1 MTDYVE
7 ALKYARSRNVV
18 LPEEFYLLDLK
29 TRHYSAT
36 VSRLASIDQIKTVLE
51 LVNKSTEDGSTFD
64 EFKKLIAK
72 EGIELSDHHLA
83 NIYRTNM
90 QMAYAHGRWTQ
101 QQASKESRPYLMYVA
116 INDSRVR
123 PTHLKL
129 NNIIRHIDDPFWTLY
144 YPPWDFMCRCHVIA
158 LTKKQ
163 AEKYSITSDE
173 DLPEVARNLG
183 WSFNPA
189 TWDSNLNEVLDQKIA
204 DNLLDLPYS
213 SEILDIKNTAL
224 LEQDVE
230 KAIVDAFKPLEQSNR
245 KILDDFLDT
254 VIDSGKDI
262 APSAPRFV
270 VELATED
277 ENLTELLKDAVTKKG
292 IDRKSKSIWDW
303 MNDSFQSM
311 LGFAKNLKNKLTG
324 NNIKGFDSFNL
335 QKGNVIGIQTPTLFK
350 TAENAGKT
358 ITILDMKGKAIDLGK
373 INGLDGALLAPNL
386 NLEVVSVTDTDVI
399 LKYTDDVATML
410 FIANNKIYSKWVGY
424 E

>member
-101 QQASKESRPYLMYVA
+101 QQANKESRPYLMYVA

-129 NNIIRHIDDPFWTLY
+129 NNIIRHIDDPFWRLY

-163 AEKYSITSDE
+163 AEKYGITSDE

-189 TWDSNLNEVLDQKIA
+189 TWGSNLNEVLDQKIS

-213 SEILDIKNTAL
+213 SEILDIKNIAL

-230 KAIVDAFKPLEQSNR
+230 KAIVDAFKPLEKSNR

-270 VELATED
+270 VELAAED
-277 ENLTELLKDAVTKKG
+277 EKLTELLKDAVTKKG

-358 ITILDMKGKAIDLGK
+358 ITILDIKGHAIDLSK
-373 INGLDGALLAPNL
+373 IQGLDGYLLASDL
-386 NLEVVSVTDTDVI
+386 NLEVIDITDSEVI
-399 LKYTDDVATML
+399 LKKTAERANRM
-410 FIANNKIYSKWVGY
+410 FIANSTLYVI
-424 E
+424 

>member
-90 QMAYAHGRWTQ
+90 QMAYAHGRWIQ
-101 QQASKESRPYLMYVA
+101 QQANKESRPYLMYVA

-163 AEKYSITSDE
+163 AEKYGITSDE

-189 TWDSNLNEVLDQKIA
+189 TWGSNLNEVLDQKIA

-224 LEQDVE
+224 HEQDVE

-262 APSAPRFV
+262 APSAPRFI
-270 VELATED
+270 VELAAED
-277 ENLTELLKDAVTKKG
+277 ERLTELLKDAVTKKG

-335 QKGNVIGIQTPTLFK
+335 EKGNVIGIQTPTLFK

-358 ITILDMKGKAIDLGK
+358 ITILDMKGHAIDLSK
-373 INGLDGALLAPNL
+373 IQGLDGYLLASDL
-386 NLEVVSVTDTDVI
+386 NLEVIDITDSEVI
-399 LKYTDDVATML
+399 LKKTEERANRM
-410 FIANNKIYSKWVGY
+410 FIANSALYVI
-424 E
+424 

>member
-18 LPEEFYLLDLK
+18 LPEEFYLLDIK

-64 EFKKLIAK
+64 EFKKHIAD

-163 AEKYSITSDE
+163 AEKYGITSDE

-189 TWDSNLNEVLDQKIA
+189 TWGTNLNEVLDQKIA

-230 KAIVDAFKPLEQSNR
+230 NAIVDAFKPLEKSNR

-270 VELATED
+270 VELAAED
-277 ENLTELLKDAVTKKG
+277 EKLTELLKDAITKKG

-324 NNIKGFDSFNL
+324 NNIKGFDSLSL

-358 ITILDMKGKAIDLGK
+358 ITILDMKGHAIDLSK
-373 INGLDGALLAPNL
+373 IQGLDGALLASDL
-386 NLEVVSVTDTDVI
+386 NLQVVDVTSESII
-399 LKYTDDVATML
+399 LKRTEEKATRL
-410 FIANNKIYSKWVGY
+410 FIARNTIYSV
-424 E
+424 

>member
-7 ALKYARSRNVV
+7 ALKYARIRNVV

-90 QMAYAHGRWTQ
+90 QMAYAHGRWAQ
-101 QQASKESRPYLMYVA
+101 QQANKGSRPYLMYVA

-163 AEKYSITSDE
+163 AEKYGITSDE

-189 TWDSNLNEVLDQKIA
+189 TWGSNLNEVLDQKIA

-230 KAIVDAFKPLEQSNR
+230 KAIVDSFKPLEQSNR

-254 VIDSGKDI
+254 VIDSGQDI

-270 VELATED
+270 VELAAED
-277 ENLTELLKDAVTKKG
+277 EMLTELLKDAVTKKG

-358 ITILDMKGKAIDLGK
+358 ITILDMKGHAIDLSK
-373 INGLDGALLAPNL
+373 IQGLDGELLAPEL
-386 NLEVVSVTDTDVI
+386 NLEVVGVTENDIV
-399 LKYTDDVATML
+399 LKRTEEIATRL
-410 FIANNKIYSKWVGY
+410 FVANNTLYCL
-424 E
+424 

>member
-72 EGIELSDHHLA
+72 EGIDLSDHHLA

-90 QMAYAHGRWTQ
+90 QMAYAHGRWAQ
-101 QQASKESRPYLMYVA
+101 QQDNKESRPYLMYVA

-163 AEKYSITSDE
+163 AEKYGITSDE

-189 TWDSNLNEVLDQKIA
+189 TWGSNLNEVLDQKIA

-224 LEQDVE
+224 HEQDVE

-270 VELATED
+270 VELAAED
-277 ENLTELLKDAVTKKG
+277 EILTELLKDAVTKKG

-335 QKGNVIGIQTPTLFK
+335 EKGNVIGIKTPTLFK

-358 ITILDMKGKAIDLGK
+358 ITILDMKGHAIDLSK
-373 INGLDGALLAPNL
+373 IQGLDGYLLASDL
-386 NLEVVSVTDTDVI
+386 NLEVIDITDSEVI
-399 LKYTDDVATML
+399 LKKTEERANRM
-410 FIANNKIYSKWVGY
+410 FIANSTLYVI
-424 E
+424 

>member
-51 LVNKSTEDGSTFD
+51 LVNKSTEDGTTFD
-64 EFKKLIAK
+64 EFKKRIAK

-90 QMAYAHGRWTQ
+90 QMAYAYGRWTQ
-101 QQASKESRPYLMYVA
+101 QQANKESRPYLMYVA

-163 AEKYSITSDE
+163 AEKYGITSDE

-189 TWDSNLNEVLDQKIA
+189 TWGSNLNEVLDQKIA

-277 ENLTELLKDAVTKKG
+277 ENLTELLKDALTKKG

-335 QKGNVIGIQTPTLFK
+335 EKGSVIGIKTPTLFK

-358 ITILDMKGKAIDLGK
+358 ITILDMKGHAIDLSK
-373 INGLDGALLAPNL
+373 IQGLDGYLLASDL
-386 NLEVVSVTDTDVI
+386 NLEVIDITNSEVI
-399 LKYTDDVATML
+399 LRKTEERANRM
-410 FIANNKIYSKWVGY
+410 FIANSTLYVI
-424 E
+424 

>member
-90 QMAYAHGRWTQ
+90 QMAYAHGRWAQ
-101 QQASKESRPYLMYVA
+101 QQANKESRPYLMYVA

-163 AEKYSITSDE
+163 AEKYGITSDE

-189 TWDSNLNEVLDQKIA
+189 TWGSNLNEVLDQKIA

-230 KAIVDAFKPLEQSNR
+230 KAIVDSFKPLEQSNR

-335 QKGNVIGIQTPTLFK
+335 EKGNVIGIQTPTLFK

-358 ITILDMKGKAIDLGK
+358 ITILDMKGHAINLSK
-373 INGLDGALLAPNL
+373 IQGLDGALLAPEL
-386 NLEVVSVTDTDVI
+386 NLEVVDVTSESII
-399 LKYTDDVATML
+399 LKRTEEKATRL
-410 FIANNKIYSKWVGY
+410 FIAQNTIYSV
-424 E
+424 

>member
-90 QMAYAHGRWTQ
+90 QMAYAHGRWAQ
-101 QQASKESRPYLMYVA
+101 QQANKESRPYLMYVA

-163 AEKYSITSDE
+163 AEKYGITSDE

-189 TWDSNLNEVLDQKIA
+189 TWGSNLNEVLDQKIA

-230 KAIVDAFKPLEQSNR
+230 KAIVDSFKPLEQSNR

-270 VELATED
+270 VELAAED
-277 ENLTELLKDAVTKKG
+277 EKLTELLKDAVTNKG

-324 NNIKGFDSFNL
+324 NNIKGLDLFNL
-335 QKGNVIGIQTPTLFK
+335 EKGNVIGIQTPTLFK

-358 ITILDMKGKAIDLGK
+358 ITILDMKGHAIDLSK
-373 INGLDGALLAPNL
+373 IQGLDGALLAPDL
-386 NLEVVSVTDTDVI
+386 NLQVVDVTSESVI
-399 LKYTDDVATML
+399 LKRTEEKATRL
-410 FIANNKIYSKWVGY
+410 FIARNTIYSV
-424 E
+424 

>member
-64 EFKKLIAK
+64 EFKKRIAD

-101 QQASKESRPYLMYVA
+101 QQANKESRPYLMYVA

-163 AEKYSITSDE
+163 AEKYGITSDE

-189 TWDSNLNEVLDQKIA
+189 TWGSNLNEVLDQKIA

-213 SEILDIKNTAL
+213 SEILGIKNTAL

-270 VELATED
+270 VELVTED

-358 ITILDMKGKAIDLGK
+358 ITILDMKGHAIDLTK
-373 INGLDGALLAPNL
+373 IQGLDGALLAPDL
-386 NLEVVSVTDTDVI
+386 NLVVVDVTENEIVLQRTEEI
-399 LKYTDDVATML
+399 ASRL
-410 FIANNKIYSKWVGY
+410 FVANNTFYSL
-424 E
+424 

>member
-51 LVNKSTEDGSTFD
+51 MVNKSTEDGSTFD
-64 EFKKLIAK
+64 EFKKRIAD

-83 NIYRTNM
+83 NIYRTNL

-101 QQASKESRPYLMYVA
+101 QMANKESRPYLMYVA

-163 AEKYSITSDE
+163 AEKYGITSDE

-189 TWDSNLNEVLDQKIA
+189 TWGSNLNEVLDQKIA

-230 KAIVDAFKPLEQSNR
+230 KAIVDSFKPLEQSNR

-254 VIDSGKDI
+254 VIDSGNDI

-270 VELATED
+270 VELAAD
-277 ENLTELLKDAVTKKG
+277 GENLTDLLKDAVTKKG

-358 ITILDMKGKAIDLGK
+358 ITILDMKGHAIDLSK
-373 INGLDGALLAPNL
+373 IQGLGGYLLASDL
-386 NLEVVSVTDTDVI
+386 NLEVIDITDSEVI
-399 LKYTDDVATML
+399 LKKTEERANRM
-410 FIANNKIYSKWVGY
+410 FIANSTLYSI
-424 E
+424 